1 MMSLYSLSE
10 TYIERMVTG
19 YSTELK
25 AILERDEDDAFAIV
39 GRELDRFIKG
49 VLRRVSEPDRYR
61 PEVWDEAIEASLA
74 VLHGDAERLD
84 FEALKPGQLVEMSTN
99 RERLAQLVKRYWG
112 EP

>member
-1 MMSLYSLSE
+1 MMALYSLSE
-10 TYIERMVTG
+10 TYIERMGTG

-49 VLRRVSEPDRYR
+49 VLRRVSEPDRSR

-74 VLHGDAERLD
+74 VLHGDTELLD
-84 FEALKPGQLVEMSTN
+84 FEALKLGAVSRN
-99 RERLAQLVKRYWG
+99 VN
-112 EP
+112 